1 MRLKTDLG
9 VRALLALITV
19 GGAVAGSLYLLVI
32 GKVELGMG
40 FLSSA
45 AMGALG
51 FYFGSRSGVQPTSVV
66 PPSPPASPSP
76 TAETK

>member
-1 MRLKTDLG
+1 MKLKTDLG

-19 GGAVAGSLYLLVI
+19 GGAVGGSLYLLVI
-32 GKVELGMG
+32 GKVELGIG

-51 FYFGSRSGVQPTSVV
+51 FYFGSRSGAQPST
-66 PPSPPASPSP
+66 PPDNKTPPPAPP
-76 TAETK
+76 AGGTH

>member
-19 GGAVAGSLYLLVI
+19 GGAVAGSLYLLFI

-51 FYFGSRSGVQPTSVV
+51 FYFGSRSGAPTNVV
-66 PPSPPASPSP
+66 PPD
-76 TAETK
+76 TKN

>member
-9 VRALLALITV
+9 IRALLALITV
-19 GGAVAGSLYLLVI
+19 SGAVAGSLYLLI
-32 GKVELGMG
+32 TGRIELGMG

-51 FYFGSRSGVQPTSVV
+51 FYFGSRSGATSALAAPPTS
-66 PPSPPASPSP
+66 PPPEVSA
-76 TAETK
+76 K